1 MFFMSNYNNATL
13 CFNYRNENEA
23 NYTGLMLM
31 ASAGY
36 DPQTAYGVFEKS
48 GQTFNK
54 NILKEEVGEV
64 FAVFK
69 QVKDYMNL
77 RSMIYRSMLY

>member
-1 MFFMSNYNNATL
+1 
-13 CFNYRNENEA
+13 
-23 NYTGLMLM
+23 M

-36 DPQTAYGVFEKS
+36 DPQTAIGVLEKS

-54 NILKEEVGEV
+54 NLLKEAEEMGEV

-69 QVKDYMNL
+69 KVKDYMNL
-77 RSMIYRSMLY
+77 RSMIYRSMLESWLMEI

>member
-1 MFFMSNYNNATL
+1 
-13 CFNYRNENEA
+13 
-23 NYTGLMLM
+23 MLM

-48 GQTFNK
+48 GQTYNK

>member
-1 MFFMSNYNNATL
+1 
-13 CFNYRNENEA
+13 
-23 NYTGLMLM
+23 MLM

-36 DPQTAYGVFEKS
+36 DPETIIGILEKS

-54 NILKEEVGEV
+54 NQLKEEVGEV